1 MYKKITIIVLVL
13 VLFNIFELWII
24 RNDYYLLNRTLLN
37 SIRGIQLNIEIFLKN
52 YNTNTKQENLEQ
64 LYLSV
69 YRNIDT
75 INKISENKSYYKDYS
90 LKYLGYAI
98 EDMTMNDMFDD
109 DESIALLKDV
119 CSKLSKIERTSSS
132 DLKKQKNIKIIS
144 NINNECKEKG
154 DY

>member
-1 MYKKITIIVLVL
+1 MYKKIPIIILVL

-119 CSKLSKIERTSSS
+119 CSKLEKIERTSSS

>member
-52 YNTNTKQENLEQ
+52 YNTNAKQENLEQ

-75 INKISENKSYYKDYS
+75 INKISENKIYYKDYS
-90 LKYLGYAI
+90 LKYLGYVI
-98 EDMTMNDMFDD
+98 EDMTMSNMFD

-119 CSKLSKIERTSSS
+119 CSKLEKIDRTSSS

>member
-1 MYKKITIIVLVL
+1 MYKKITIVVLVL

-75 INKISENKSYYKDYS
+75 INKISENKIYYKDY
-90 LKYLGYAI
+90 
-98 EDMTMNDMFDD
+98 
-109 DESIALLKDV
+109 V
-119 CSKLSKIERTSSS
+119 V
-132 DLKKQKNIKIIS
+132 
-144 NINNECKEKG
+144 
-154 DY
+154 